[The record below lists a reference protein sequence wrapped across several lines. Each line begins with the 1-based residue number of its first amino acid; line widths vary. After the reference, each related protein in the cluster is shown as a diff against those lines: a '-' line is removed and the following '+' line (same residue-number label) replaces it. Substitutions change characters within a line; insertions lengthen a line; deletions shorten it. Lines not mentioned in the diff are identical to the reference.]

1 MKEKMRIKLTFLTV
15 IILIFLA
22 SCSGPLELEVLFETN
37 GGSPINSMVFNE
49 ESTFVL
55 PNDPVK
61 EGYTFLGWFLDATF
75 DTPFSAEGVI
85 ALAPE
90 DTLTIYAQWTIN
102 EYTITFDSDGGSEV
116 SAITQYYESIITAP
130 KAPTKEGYTFNGW
143 DQAIP
148 ETMPAESL
156 ALTATWTINQYTITF
171 DSDGGSEVSAIT
183 QDYASIITAPKA
195 PTKEGYTFNGWDQA
209 IPETMPAESITLTA
223 TWTINQ
229 YTLSIFNE
237 FTLSTTQDI
246 NFSQT
251 LELTIIEVEGYRFK
265 GWYIDEDFTTPLTFD
280 SMPAYDLNVFAKYE
294 KMLDN
299 EWTIDIIKQSNNLI
313 SVNVSVQ
320 GIVNFSG
327 FDNIFKYN
335 SNTLKIV
342 SIENKINAV
351 INSNN
356 LGEIYFNFI
365 DATNVIN
372 EDIEVISIIFEITT
386 VGDSNFELNVND
398 LIAVSENYNIIDV
411 EHTVIFLDDR

>member
-116 SAITQYYESIITAP
+116 SAITQDYASIITAP
-130 KAPTKEGYTFNGW
+130 EAPTKEGYTFNGW

-156 ALTATWTINQYTITF
+156 ALTATWTINQYT
-171 DSDGGSEVSAIT
+171 
-183 QDYASIITAPKA
+183 
-195 PTKEGYTFNGWDQA
+195 
-209 IPETMPAESITLTA
+209 
-223 TWTINQ
+223 
-229 YTLSIFNE
+229 LSIFNE
-237 FTLSTTQDI
+237 FSASTTQDI

-265 GWYIDEDFTTPLTFD
+265 GWFIDEDFSTPLTFD
-280 SMPAYDLNVFAKYE
+280 SMPAYDLSVFAKYE

-299 EWTIDIIKQSNNLI
+299 EWTIDIINQTNNRIL
-313 SVNVSVQ
+313 VNISVQ

-351 INSNN
+351 INSNIH
-356 LGEIYFNFI
+356 GEIYFNFI

-372 EDIEVISIIFEITT
+372 ENIEVISIIFEITT
-386 VGDSNFELNVND
+386 VGDNNFELNVNN

-411 EHTVIFLDDR
+411 EYTVIFLDD